1 MASIL
6 VLDDRAVEREL
17 LSVVL
22 SSVGHTVSEA
32 SNGEDAIEQAR
43 AEKPDLIIADI
54 LMPGMDGYEFV
65 RRLREDPSTAASRVI
80 LCTATYGESEVQS
93 LAWACGVSQ
102 VLIKPIEPEKVL
114 RAVKMALETDTS
126 PLPLPSAE
134 RFEHE
139 HLRTANAKLIQKL
152 AELEQAGE
160 ARRLLAA
167 IVLSSD
173 DAIIAKTLDSVI
185 VSWNRGAEV
194 LYGYSAAEAVGQ
206 PIAMLVPP
214 DRPDEVPAIM
224 QRIKRGEFAHRLET
238 RRVRKDG
245 STIDVALTISPIYD
259 DNGELTGAATIAR
272 DISARKQAEQA
283 LGLAHRAAVQ
293 SSHAK
298 TEFVM
303 NMSHELRT
311 PLNGVIGMTRLLGDT
326 ALDGQQREYV
336 EALAE
341 SGEALLTLVSDVL
354 DFSDLEEGR
363 VELAPIDFDC
373 RDAVEEALLTF
384 AAPAHAKGLEIG
396 HSIDDDIPTT
406 VHGDRA
412 RLCQVL
418 RSLLGNAV
426 KFTASGEVMMNV
438 STRTE
443 SMLRF
448 EVCDTGVGIGDSP
461 PAALFDA
468 FAQADQ
474 SATREYGGPGLG
486 LAISR
491 ELVTR
496 MGGAMGAEN
505 RAGGGSMFW
514 FTAELPASAGT
525 TAPREGTPGAVHANG
540 HVRALLAE
548 DNEVNIIV
556 AEALLAKAGV
566 RAEIAKNG
574 REAVEMAS
582 GSPYEVI
589 FMDCQMPELDG
600 YEATQRIREAE
611 HGHHTP
617 IIAMTAHSM
626 TGDRE
631 RCLAVGMDD
640 YLTKPLRTDE
650 LERVLSRWLPAD
662 GSQKDLE
669 LSTNATGGVNAAD
682 SEDAEHDGEDPA
694 DELDEDAISE
704 LRDTLAAEMLE
715 TLLSTFE
722 DSVSERLTEMTG
734 ALAGGD
740 RSELR
745 RLAHLL
751 KGSSATLGA
760 SRMSAVCSELE
771 QRCGDPEAEVSH
783 AQLDEL
789 GASFQ
794 SACPA
799 LRSRLL
805 S

>member
-1 MASIL
+1 
-6 VLDDRAVEREL
+6 
-17 LSVVL
+17 
-22 SSVGHTVSEA
+22 
-32 SNGEDAIEQAR
+32 
-43 AEKPDLIIADI
+43 
-54 LMPGMDGYEFV
+54 
-65 RRLREDPSTAASRVI
+65 
-80 LCTATYGESEVQS
+80 
-93 LAWACGVSQ
+93 
-102 VLIKPIEPEKVL
+102 
-114 RAVKMALETDTS
+114 
-126 PLPLPSAE
+126 
-134 RFEHE
+134 
-139 HLRTANAKLIQKL
+139 
-152 AELEQAGE
+152 
-160 ARRLLAA
+160 
-167 IVLSSD
+167 
-173 DAIIAKTLDSVI
+173 
-185 VSWNRGAEV
+185 
-194 LYGYSAAEAVGQ
+194 
-206 PIAMLVPP
+206 
-214 DRPDEVPAIM
+214 
-224 QRIKRGEFAHRLET
+224 
-238 RRVRKDG
+238 
-245 STIDVALTISPIYD
+245 
-259 DNGELTGAATIAR
+259 
-272 DISARKQAEQA
+272 
-283 LGLAHRAAVQ
+283 
-293 SSHAK
+293 
-298 TEFVM
+298 
-303 NMSHELRT
+303 
-311 PLNGVIGMTRLLGDT
+311 
-326 ALDGQQREYV
+326 
-336 EALAE
+336 
-341 SGEALLTLVSDVL
+341 
-354 DFSDLEEGR
+354 
-363 VELAPIDFDC
+363 
-373 RDAVEEALLTF
+373 
-384 AAPAHAKGLEIG
+384 
-396 HSIDDDIPTT
+396 
-406 VHGDRA
+406 
-412 RLCQVL
+412 
-418 RSLLGNAV
+418 
-426 KFTASGEVMMNV
+426 
-438 STRTE
+438 
-443 SMLRF
+443 
-448 EVCDTGVGIGDSP
+448 
-461 PAALFDA
+461 
-468 FAQADQ
+468 
-474 SATREYGGPGLG
+474 
-486 LAISR
+486 
-491 ELVTR
+491 
-496 MGGAMGAEN
+496 
-505 RAGGGSMFW
+505 
-514 FTAELPASAGT
+514 
-525 TAPREGTPGAVHANG
+525 
-540 HVRALLAE
+540 VRALLAE